1 MTEAILSLLVITLTI
16 KGLNSPIKKQ
26 ENSKMDETW
35 FDFIVSTRV
44 TLDPNMNR
52 LKVKGW

>member
-16 KGLNSPIKKQ
+16 TGLNSPIKNQ
-26 ENSKMDETW
+26 ENGIIDETW
-35 FDFIVSTRV
+35 FDFILSTRV

-52 LKVKGW
+52 LKVKRW

>member
-16 KGLNSPIKKQ
+16 TGLNSPIKKQ
-26 ENSKMDETW
+26 GNGTIDETW
-35 FDFIVSTRV
+35 FDFILSTRV

-52 LKVKGW
+52 LKVKRW

>member
-16 KGLNSPIKKQ
+16 TGLNSPIKKQ
-26 ENSKMDETW
+26 ENGTIDETW
-35 FDFIVSTRV
+35 FDFILSTRV

-52 LKVKGW
+52 LKVKRW